1 MIKKWYFYSSIAA
14 VAFLLS
20 TGFRSYDNDENI
32 HFFSVNHSEGELYY
46 DVPTPEELAFTNI
59 IIPQTGKTYAGF
71 KQALAFKESQGKYHL
86 INALG
91 YMGKYQFGPGTLR
104 TIGVHNF
111 SAFLNSPSM
120 QEKAFNA
127 LLAINKWE
135 LRREIEKYNGKIVHG
150 IKITESGL
158 LAAAHLGGAGSVK
171 KFLRSDGSRFF
182 RDGFGTSIRSY
193 MKHYA
198 GYDTT
203 PIVASRNAKVRM

>member
-198 GYDTT
+198 GYDTA
-203 PIVASRNAKVRM
+203 PIVASRNAKVKM